1 MKNIKIYTS
10 PSCRYCLRAK
20 ELFAERGLKIEEI
33 DVTQNITEAG
43 KIFQKFGKLSLPVI
57 FIGDDPPIFG
67 YHRKQI
73 LDALG

>member
-1 MKNIKIYTS
+1 M
-10 PSCRYCLRAK
+10 
-20 ELFAERGLKIEEI
+20 ELFASKGLKFEEI
-33 DVTQNITEAG
+33 DVTKDIAEAG

-73 LDALG
+73 LEALK